1 MMEEILIV
9 DGYNVIGD
17 WKRLKEKKKISL
29 EEARDDLLDWLAEY
43 QGFTGIRV
51 IVVFDAHNVKGMG
64 KKLREHRVEIM
75 YTKEKETA
83 DECIERLVF
92 ELSHRHR
99 QIYVATSDYT
109 EQRVTFGYGALRKSA
124 RELWREMG
132 QVNRDISDKVRE
144 TRQQP
149 KGRGIELS
157 DEIKK
162 KFEKWRRGEN

>member
-1 MMEEILIV
+1 MEEILIV

-17 WKRLKEKKKISL
+17 WKRLKEKKHISL
-29 EEARDDLLDWLAEY
+29 EEARDDLLGFLAEY
-43 QGFTGIRV
+43 QGYTGIRV
-51 IVVFDAHNVKGMG
+51 IVVFDAHNVKGQG
-64 KKLREHRVEIM
+64 KKMKEYRLDIR

-92 ELSHRHR
+92 ELFHRHR

-124 RELWREMG
+124 RELWIDMK
-132 QVNRDISDKVRE
+132 QVHQDIGEKVKE
-144 TRQQP
+144 TKQQP
-149 KGRGIELS
+149 KGRGLELS

-162 KFEKWRRGEN
+162 KFENWRRGNT

>member
-1 MMEEILIV
+1 MEEILIV

-29 EEARDDLLDWLAEY
+29 EEARDDLLSWLAEY
-43 QGFTGIRV
+43 QGFTGTRV
-51 IVVFDAHNVKGMG
+51 IVVFDAHNVKGKG
-64 KKLREHRVEIM
+64 KKVREYRLDIR

-124 RELWREMG
+124 RELWNEM
-132 QVNRDISDKVRE
+132 QKVNRDIDEKIQE
-144 TRQQP
+144 TKQKP

-162 KFEKWRRGEN
+162 KFENWRRGVD

>member
-29 EEARDDLLDWLAEY
+29 EEARDDLLGWLAEY

-124 RELWREMG
+124 RELWREMS

-162 KFEKWRRGEN
+162 KFEKWRRGET